1 MAGVINVKVI
11 DELKPFLNKDNVIE
25 IAIRDKK
32 KRFVELQKVTLAN
45 LQQNDQKDKLEKAIK
60 VMHKNNAALKKNLK
74 MINKIAHIQQL
85 GLVLNA
91 ANLCATCVGFAIM
104 NAKLE
109 KLSGQLDQLMSTV
122 KQGNSVRA
130 DFEFKKVLS
139 EHADMLDSRKR
150 QKYYTEE
157 QMRKLVDDEYNVLS
171 MLIDVYN
178 KDIAD
183 DKNNLIVSI
192 YTMASMMAVSLK
204 YFDELYYYNNK
215 EAIGDGD
222 KWHSSHDNWM
232 SVFDRLTND
241 DFITGLQDH
250 AIFDLDLSTEDADVY
265 YLSLRDQIMEMV
277 ESIKDNQSLIETFD
291 NDELYEGYNDYI
303 RQEVTSDIQK
313 ALEETDGALDDQEV
327 VGAYQNAMKQVGL
340 V

>member
-1 MAGVINVKVI
+1 MAGVKIINSLE
-11 DELKPFLNKDNVIE
+11 ELKPYLNKDNVLE
-25 IAIRDKK
+25 IVTRDKK
-32 KRFVELQKVTLAN
+32 KRFDDFYKVTLNN
-45 LQQNDQKDKLEKAIK
+45 LQQDDQKEALEKAIK
-60 VMHKNNAALKKNLK
+60 TMNKNRAVFKKNL
-74 MINKIAHIQQL
+74 MNKIAHIQQL

-291 NDELYEGYNDYI
+291 NDEVYEGYNDYI
-303 RQEVTSDIQK
+303 RQEVASDIEK
-313 ALEETDGALDDQEV
+313 ALEETDGALDDEEV

-340 V
+340 I